1 MRVSE
6 IADRYASALYEVA
19 GESKAKDQTLAD
31 IRAIYEIFEKDA
43 ELKAW
48 LENAAI
54 PAEARR
60 QVMGVALKGQSVSE
74 PVRNVISLLIDKDRF
89 HRLGEV
95 VEAYSKRLDEEKGVS
110 RGMVRSAVS
119 LGANERQRIAEMV
132 ERVVNKSVVLS
143 YKTDPSLI
151 GGLVAQVGSFTF
163 DDSIE
168 SHLRRMKEELKRR
181 VH

>member
-19 GESKAKDQTLAD
+19 GELNLRDQTLAD
-31 IRAIYEIFEKDA
+31 LRVIQQIFEEDRD
-43 ELKAW
+43 LNAW
-48 LENAAI
+48 LQNEGAS
-54 PAEARR
+54 AEHRR
-60 QVMGVALKGQSVSE
+60 QVMDVALQGQKVAD
-74 PVRNVISLLIDKDRF
+74 PVRNIIYLLIDKDRL
-89 HRLGEV
+89 HRFAEV
-95 VEAYSKRLDEEKGVS
+95 VEAFAQKLDEEKGIS
-110 RGMVRSAVS
+110 RGLVRSAVS
-119 LGANERQRIAEMV
+119 LGADERQRITEMV
-132 ERVVNKSVVLS
+132 EQVVNKKVVLS